1 MRKLLTILILSCA
14 VFAQAQI
21 KVEVPLTRTLAI
33 NGVPF
38 DNADSIF
45 VNMYDGSIAPV
56 LSGNY
61 NNVNIATNNSAFSSY
76 LNYTDGTAS
85 TIRMQFLT
93 NTESSGAIAG
103 YNDNTQAYANNN
115 ATFFNDT
122 MLRSTAYTT
131 TLYANDNKIKLTG
144 CDDAKSYDIILL
156 FTRNT
161 VTDRDMYCFIGADT
175 SATINIRNNYT
186 TLISFT
192 GKSSSSGVININMHW
207 NDDFCILAGY
217 LIIEYTT

>member
-1 MRKLLTILILSCA
+1 MRKLLTILLICNL
-14 VFAQAQI
+14 QI
-21 KVEVPLTRTLAI
+21 AKSQVTVELPLNRTFITGA
-33 NGVPF
+33 PTP
-38 DNADSIF
+38 APDSIF
-45 VNMYDGSIAPV
+45 VNLYNGSVGAV
-56 LSGNY
+56 NSGNY

-131 TLYANDNKIKLTG
+131 TLYANDNKVKLTG
-144 CDDAKSYDIILL
+144 CDDGKTYDIIML

-161 VTDRDMYCFIGADT
+161 ATDRYMYCFIGADT
-175 SATINIRNNYT
+175 SSTINIRNNYS

-207 NDDFCILAGY
+207 NTDFCILAGY
-217 LIIEYTT
+217 LIIEHS